1 MFHVTGGFMSFKIAG
16 QRGEDPGA
24 AQIVEHSSHG
34 GLLATILS
42 AFALVISGLSYY
54 ESSLKTADLTVY
66 VPPMIHYARDG
77 SADVFNVPV
86 TIANDGAKNGTVLT
100 MELEVENLRP
110 DAETKLRRFHS
121 AFLGDWPKDDKT
133 PNRSFAPLSIPG
145 HGTFTETVRFY
156 PMDDSNNF
164 VVDDKGDYRFTLK
177 LAVAKSASALDA
189 LGQSEPA
196 ALVFELNLPY
206 LAVQHLAFRNGTQA
220 MFSKTWKPASSADA
234 GAAEPATG
242 AAPAD
247 EARHPSDAKP
257 PQAAPAPEQTA
268 PQKIEIIPEKPAPP
282 PPATPKAAAPKPQQR

>member
-1 MFHVTGGFMSFKIAG
+1 MSFKIAG
-16 QRGEDPGA
+16 QGGDPGA
-24 AQIVEHSSHG
+24 AHIVEHASHG

-77 SADVFNVPV
+77 SADVFNIPI

-100 MELEVENLRP
+100 MELEVENLRA
-110 DAETKLRRFHS
+110 DAETRLRRFHS

-177 LAVAKSASALDA
+177 LAVAETAGTFDVLGKSV
-189 LGQSEPA
+189 PA
-196 ALVFELNLPY
+196 PLVFELNLPY

-220 MFSKTWKPASSADA
+220 MFSKTWKPATSAASVTDGPAADTDA
-234 GAAEPATG
+234 PPAADPGAPSTPAEPQQAPKEEQAPP
-242 AAPAD
+242 AA
-247 EARHPSDAKP
+247 
-257 PQAAPAPEQTA
+257 
-268 PQKIEIIPEKPAPP
+268 QKIEIIPEKPTPP
-282 PPATPKAAAPKPQQR
+282 PPAQPKTAQPKPAQR